1 MDDVDDGYQWS
12 WCRWCMW
19 CRWGCGW
26 CMWRRWSWSSTADLD
41 DAGYVF
47 DVEEVDVDYVEDWH
61 DVLMQ
66 MM

>member
-1 MDDVDDGYQWS
+1 
-12 WCRWCMW
+12 
-19 CRWGCGW
+19 
-26 CMWRRWSWSSTADLD
+26 MWRRWSWSSTADLD